1 MKKDRNT
8 FFGESGYMNQ
18 TIYPGANMNIANQPF
33 QTTSYANQGFYAGT
47 PTINP
52 IGPNYTTPYNQPA
65 TQNTNY
71 TTIDYS
77 DIESRLSKIE
87 RQISRLDAR
96 LNKLET
102 NSFYTTDDGDNTN
115 NIYMV

>member
-8 FFGESGYMNQ
+8 FFGESQFMNQ
-18 TIYPGANMNIANQPF
+18 TSYPPAGFNIANQPF
-33 QTTSYANQGFYAGT
+33 QTTSYANQGFYAGAPLAT
-47 PTINP
+47 
-52 IGPNYTTPYNQPA
+52 GQQPNYTTQMTPNQ
-65 TQNTNY
+65 NY
-71 TTIDYS
+71 TTYDYS

-102 NSFYTTDDGDNTN
+102 NSFYTTDDVETTN